1 MTNCPTHAS
10 PYRSPPLPPPPPTF
24 IPPHLSL
31 CARYNYNYPL
41 LRQWSNTTTAS
52 STSSTPLRFS
62 TRPPD
67 YPGDQGFPS
76 VGVRAICPS
85 ALVVP
90 LLLIPLFSSTLSIV
104 HGGAPR
110 WGLLTCRCK
119 ISGGSAAPKNI
130 SHVKN
135 FTKSE
140 FHVNNFSGT
149 RARSVH
155 VSKKTISRTTA
166 ADATAAS
173 TVCLPPEVCP

>member
-1 MTNCPTHAS
+1 MTPTYLSIDQSIDLDLPIGPTFIYSPAARRCYARAEQHSWVDLQRRATLMTNCPTHAS
-10 PYRSPPLPPPPPTF
+10 PYRSPPLPPPPPTV

-76 VGVRAICPS
+76 VGVRAICPN

-110 WGLLTCRCK
+110 WGL
-119 ISGGSAAPKNI
+119 
-130 SHVKN
+130 
-135 FTKSE
+135 
-140 FHVNNFSGT
+140 
-149 RARSVH
+149 
-155 VSKKTISRTTA
+155 
-166 ADATAAS
+166 
-173 TVCLPPEVCP
+173 